1 MASVARSIYRSAAS
15 GVAATVAAL
24 PALESP
30 LRSVGALV
38 WDWPGAGR
46 FYRSI
51 AGRYAERLRATGNGF
66 RTVHIGDVQV
76 TLDVTEFTTASLYF
90 GNRPYE
96 PLTTAFLQRHLRRGG
111 VFADVGA
118 NHGYFSMFAGARV
131 GDTGRVFAFEPNPA
145 VFDQLVHHIALNG
158 FRRRIDARRH
168 ALSNTRE
175 IAQLFVSGVGN
186 NSGLSTLVPDA
197 ARLSAGDIWREGTVR
212 VETDTFDR
220 WLADSAVDRV
230 DVVKIDVEGG
240 EDLIVEGMSGAL
252 ASRRIAAVVCE
263 THAGSRAHQMLS
275 APASHVEPL
284 DVGGPLTNFAYLYR
298 AS

>member
-1 MASVARSIYRSAAS
+1 MVSVARSVYRSAAS
-15 GVAATVAAL
+15 GVAGTVAAL

-46 FYRSI
+46 FYRSV
-51 AGRYAERLRATGNGF
+51 AGRYADRLRGSGDRF
-66 RTVHIGDVQV
+66 RTVDIGDAHL

-90 GNRPYE
+90 GHRPYE
-96 PLTTAFLQRHLRRGG
+96 PLTTAFLQRHLRHSG

-118 NHGYFSMFAGARV
+118 NHGYFSLYAAARV

-145 VFDQLVHHIALNG
+145 VFDQLVHHIALNR
-158 FRRRIDARRH
+158 FERRVEARRQ
-168 ALSNTRE
+168 ALSNRRDV
-175 IAQLFVSGVGN
+175 AQLFVSGVGN
-186 NSGLSTLVPDA
+186 NSGLSTLVPDPT
-197 ARLSAGDIWREGTVR
+197 RLSAGDVWHEGTVR

-252 ASRRIAAVVCE
+252 AARRIAAVVCE
-263 THAGSRAHQMLS
+263 THAGSRAHQWLS
-275 APASHVEPL
+275 ATATQIEPL
-284 DVGGPLTNFAYLYR
+284 DVGGALTNFAYLYP
-298 AS
+298 AP